1 MDDFDKFLEKSR
13 EKEPSK
19 FQMNKWKKAVQQQ
32 NQEKLSKRNNSSNIR
47 YWAQMAAAVLVGVVV
62 GGLLFGNL
70 GRDEKNKEIAY
81 EDATIEVVYTK
92 L

>member
-1 MDDFDKFLEKSR
+1 MDDFDRFLEKSR
-13 EKEPSK
+13 EKQPSE
-19 FQMNKWKKAVQQQ
+19 FQMKKWKKAVQQQ
-32 NQEKLSKRNNSSNIR
+32 NQRELPVRNNLSNTR
-47 YWAQMAAAVLVGVVV
+47 YWSQMVAAVLVGIVV

-70 GRDEKNKEIAY
+70 ERNEKSQEIAY